1 MVTAEL
7 SVAILAAL
15 VLLLTLCWG
24 VYLVLMQMHLIDV
37 AGEMARQA
45 ARGDRAGLNEAR
57 KQVPRRARVDV
68 QVGRLTTVT
77 VHLREQPLGS
87 GLPHVALAARA
98 VVATEPGVGP

>member
-15 VLLLTLCWG
+15 VLLVTLCWG

-37 AGEMARQA
+37 ASEMARQA

-57 KQVPRRARVDV
+57 GQLPPRATVEV
-68 QVGRLTTVT
+68 EVGKVT
-77 VHLREQPLGS
+77 AVTIRLREDPLGD
-87 GLPHVALAARA
+87 GLPGVALSARA
-98 VVATEPGVGP
+98 VVVTEPGVR